1 MDPAAHAGQA
11 VRGPKQKAPQYRA
24 CGATMRAADS
34 DVPEQAF
41 PATSLPVPISWFWCF
56 DVRPGQP
63 ARELTGCQL
72 T

>member
-34 DVPEQAF
+34 DAPEQAF
-41 PATSLPVPISWFWCF
+41 PATSLPVPILGSG
-56 DVRPGQP
+56 VLTSGLANQP
-63 ARELTGCQL
+63 EG
-72 T
+72 